1 VEFAMSLEVNAI
13 TLVVPFPPGGSTD
26 FTARIL
32 AERLAEVLERPV
44 DVVTRTGDFGYNA
57 VRALLAG
64 SADSTFLIGNVNSNS
79 VMPVVLRG
87 RAEFDHWQV
96 VQPITRLAEF
106 PSVVCTHMRF
116 PADTLD
122 AFIAHLKRT
131 TGRVRYGT
139 DFLGTFVDVDII
151 DMCDRVGL
159 ERACKTVNG
168 ALGILQD
175 LEAELTDLAMLNV
188 ATATANTG
196 RLKPLAISGP
206 NRLKNFPGVPTLA
219 ECGLAGIGTSNW
231 QALLASRQASP
242 EIVRTLHK
250 AAVEAMEDCQTMQ
263 HFAAIDA
270 RVSLSESPEQ
280 FEVQIKAEAE
290 QWQEYAGA
298 IVETPLLAG

>member
-64 SADSTFLIGNVNSNS
+64 PADSTFLIGNVNSNS

-122 AFIAHLKRT
+122 AFIAHLKCT
-131 TGRVRYGT
+131 TGWVRYGT

-151 DMCDRVGL
+151 DMCERVGPFAW
-159 ERACKTVNG
+159 RG
-168 ALGILQD
+168 W
-175 LEAELTDLAMLNV
+175 
-188 ATATANTG
+188 
-196 RLKPLAISGP
+196 SW
-206 NRLKNFPGVPTLA
+206 
-219 ECGLAGIGTSNW
+219 SW
-231 QALLASRQASP
+231 QAEPGGHVLSCRATDADGNKQPLEPFWNLQGMGNNYVQTVP
-242 EIVRTLHK
+242 VTVR
-250 AAVEAMEDCQTMQ
+250 
-263 HFAAIDA
+263 
-270 RVSLSESPEQ
+270 
-280 FEVQIKAEAE
+280 
-290 QWQEYAGA
+290 
-298 IVETPLLAG
+298 